1 MGEEPG
7 IFVKIFLDI
16 LGFPSGSQMVKKE
29 SACNEGDLGLIPGS
43 ERSPREGDG
52 NPLQYSCLEN
62 SMDRKAWWSI
72 VHGVMKSQTYL
83 STHAHISTNK
93 HRHLLPDADT
103 SNLDTPGH
111 LDIQR
116 HPFSP
121 ISFTHYAHSQA
132 SQDPT
137 RTCRYTQPAVGA
149 WICW

>member
-62 SMDRKAWWSI
+62 SMDRKAWWAIAPWS
-72 VHGVMKSQTYL
+72 
-83 STHAHISTNK
+83 NK
-93 HRHLLPDADT
+93 ELERTERLNNRLWNFHTFNLLLAARQVENP
-103 SNLDTPGH
+103 NE
-111 LDIQR
+111 
-116 HPFSP
+116 
-121 ISFTHYAHSQA
+121 
-132 SQDPT
+132 
-137 RTCRYTQPAVGA
+137 
-149 WICW
+149 